1 MKEQRAVEVLSG
13 GLNNFTSIKTPFF
26 GYIRFMKGVSDFLR
40 VIRWQNLV
48 FIAITQLLFHFFVV
62 VPSAT
67 GSVYNFPLRLTTP
80 LLLLLCFSSICI
92 AAAGY
97 IINDYFD
104 INIDEVNK
112 PDKMVVGKTMSR
124 RYALLWHLILSGVGL
139 AIGIFV
145 SIKLG
150 NWLIAIGNFA
160 CVGLLWHYSTSF
172 KRQLLIG
179 NVVISALTAWVIL
192 VLLVAEL
199 PGWWTGE
206 LVNEAEKETVA
217 RLSRIGVLYAA
228 FAFIISL
235 IREVIKDLEDIEG
248 DRKDGCTTM
257 PIVWGIQASKVFI
270 GVWLVV
276 LISTLFI
283 TQVYVIQ
290 FGWWYSAGYIILLV
304 VFPLIM
310 VFKSL
315 IKASSTNHFTA
326 LSRKVKWVMLLGIL
340 SMVFFMIYTR

>member
-1 MKEQRAVEVLSG
+1 M
-13 GLNNFTSIKTPFF
+13 N
-26 GYIRFMKGVSDFLR
+26 GVSAFFK

-67 GSVYNFPLRLTTP
+67 GQVYNFPLRLTTP
-80 LLLLLCFSSICI
+80 WLLLLCFSSLCI

-112 PDKMVVGKTMSR
+112 PHKMVVGKRMSR
-124 RYALLWHLILSGVGL
+124 RHALLWHLNLSFLGL
-139 AIGIFV
+139 LIGGFV
-145 SIKLG
+145 SYKLG
-150 NWLIAIGNFA
+150 NWLVALGNLV
-160 CVGLLWHYSTSF
+160 CVALLWFYSTSF
-172 KRQLLIG
+172 KRQLIVG

-206 LVNEAEKETVA
+206 LVEEAEKATVA
-217 RLSRIGVLYAA
+217 RLSRIGMLYAG

-235 IREVIKDLEDIEG
+235 VREVIKDMEDVEG
-248 DRKDGCTTM
+248 DRKEGCNTM
-257 PIVWGIQASKVFI
+257 PIAWGMQASKVFI

-276 LISTLFI
+276 LIVSLVI

-290 FGWWYSAGYIILLV
+290 FGWWFSASYVLTFV
-304 VFPLIM
+304 VFPLVII
-310 VFKSL
+310 FKRLPS
-315 IKASSTNHFTA
+315 AQTTAQFSS
-326 LSRKVKWVMLLGIL
+326 LSRQVKWVMLLGIM
-340 SMVFFMIYTR
+340 SMIFFMVYTH

>member
-1 MKEQRAVEVLSG
+1 MNRVSA
-13 GLNNFTSIKTPFF
+13 FF
-26 GYIRFMKGVSDFLR
+26 K

-67 GSVYNFPLRLTTP
+67 GQVYNFPLRLTTP
-80 LLLLLCFSSICI
+80 LLLLLCFSSLCI

-112 PDKMVVGKTMSR
+112 PDKMVVGKRMSR
-124 RYALLWHLILSGVGL
+124 RHALLWHLNLS
-139 AIGIFV
+139 AIGLLLGAIV
-145 SIKLG
+145 SYKLG
-150 NWLIAIGNFA
+150 NWLVGIGNLI
-160 CVGLLWHYSTSF
+160 CVILLWFYSTSF
-172 KRQLLIG
+172 KRQLIIG

-206 LVNEAEKETVA
+206 LVDEAEKATVA
-217 RLSRIGVLYAA
+217 RLSRIGVLYAG

-235 IREVIKDLEDIEG
+235 IREVIKDMEDVEG
-248 DRKDGCTTM
+248 DRKVGCNTM
-257 PIVWGIQASKVFI
+257 PIVWGLQASKVFT
-270 GVWLVV
+270 GVWMVV
-276 LISTLFI
+276 LIVALVI

-290 FGWWYSAGYIILLV
+290 FGWWLSAIYVLSFV
-304 VFPLIM
+304 AFPLLII
-310 VFKSL
+310 FKRLPLAQSTAQF
-315 IKASSTNHFTA
+315 AS
-326 LSRKVKWVMLLGIL
+326 LSRQVKWVMLLGIL
-340 SMVFFMIYTR
+340 SMIFFMVYTH

>member
-1 MKEQRAVEVLSG
+1 M
-13 GLNNFTSIKTPFF
+13 N
-26 GYIRFMKGVSDFLR
+26 GVSAFFK

-67 GSVYNFPLRLTTP
+67 GQVYNFPLRLTTP
-80 LLLLLCFSSICI
+80 WLLLLCFSSLCI

-112 PDKMVVGKTMSR
+112 PHKMVVGKGMSR
-124 RYALLWHLILSGVGL
+124 RHALLWHLNLSLLGL
-139 AIGIFV
+139 LIGGYLSF
-145 SIKLG
+145 KLG
-150 NWLIAIGNFA
+150 NWLVALGNLV
-160 CVGLLWHYSTSF
+160 CVALLWFYSTSF
-172 KRQLLIG
+172 KRQLIVG

-206 LVNEAEKETVA
+206 LVEEAEKATVA
-217 RLSRIGVLYAA
+217 RLSRIGVLYAG

-235 IREVIKDLEDIEG
+235 IREVIKDMEDVEG
-248 DRKDGCTTM
+248 DRKEGCQTM
-257 PIVWGIQASKVFI
+257 PIAWGMQASKVFI

-276 LISTLFI
+276 LIVSLVI

-290 FGWWYSAGYIILLV
+290 FGWWLSAGYIIAFV
-304 VFPLIM
+304 VFPLVVI
-310 VFKSL
+310 FKRL
-315 IKASSTNHFTA
+315 PTATATAQFAS
-326 LSRKVKWVMLLGIL
+326 LSRQVKWVMLLGIL
-340 SMVFFMIYTR
+340 SMMFFMIYTH

>member
-1 MKEQRAVEVLSG
+1 MS
-13 GLNNFTSIKTPFF
+13 
-26 GYIRFMKGVSDFLR
+26 GVSAFFK

-67 GSVYNFPLRLTTP
+67 GHVYNFPLRLTTP
-80 LLLLLCFSSICI
+80 WLLLLCFSSLCI

-112 PDKMVVGKTMSR
+112 PHKMVVGKRMSR
-124 RYALLWHLILSGVGL
+124 RHALLWHLNLSFLGL
-139 AIGIFV
+139 LIGGFV
-145 SIKLG
+145 SYKLG
-150 NWLIAIGNFA
+150 NWLVALGNLV
-160 CVGLLWHYSTSF
+160 CVALLWFYSTSF
-172 KRQLLIG
+172 KRQLIVG

-206 LVNEAEKETVA
+206 LVEEAEKATVA
-217 RLSRIGVLYAA
+217 RLSRIGVLYAG

-235 IREVIKDLEDIEG
+235 IREVIKDMEDVEG
-248 DRKDGCTTM
+248 DRKEGCNTM
-257 PIVWGIQASKVFI
+257 PIAWGMQASKVFI

-276 LISTLFI
+276 LIVSLVI

-290 FGWWYSAGYIILLV
+290 FGWWLSASYIVAFV
-304 VFPLIM
+304 VFPLIII
-310 VFKSL
+310 FKRLSAANTTAQF
-315 IKASSTNHFTA
+315 AS
-326 LSRKVKWVMLLGIL
+326 LSRQVKWVMLLGIM
-340 SMVFFMIYTR
+340 SMIFFMVYTH